1 VAEDGCTY
9 FKNYCLTFTFFYS
22 WFYLFVQEIFSE
34 EVDLGNYRGRLDI
47 IADILQVVSQ
57 NPKKTHIMYQ
67 ANLSYKVL
75 KKYLRKMNEASLI
88 SFVGEKQ
95 CYALTVKGRN
105 FLDTYNEYSRH
116 SKKLEKRLSEINR
129 KKKVLEEDFLNM

>member
-1 VAEDGCTY
+1 MG
-9 FKNYCLTFTFFYS
+9 S
-22 WFYLFVQEIFSE
+22 
-34 EVDLGNYRGRLDI
+34 YRGKLDI

-88 SFVGEKQ
+88 NFLCEKQ
-95 CYALTVKGRN
+95 CYTLTVKGSE
-105 FLDTYNEYSRH
+105 FLEAYREYSRNSRH
-116 SKKLEKRLSEINR
+116 LEKRLNEINN
-129 KKKVLEEDFLNM
+129 KKKVLEEVFLNI